1 MKGCART
8 KAPDLALAAAA
19 CIFATLGL
27 AAPAL
32 SAAPPD
38 PAPAKDKGGAD
49 LGAFVKDI
57 LGVKGTRG
65 HIRAKSV
72 TWRVFPP
79 ATDLSAALQIT
90 EEGDW
95 RLEKMRGDQ
104 CGGRMDGRAEIRF
117 GGSDRRFD
125 FAAKW
130 IGVRLEEVTRY
141 LKRQVIPGIVTASA
155 DITMTSKGREGL
167 SGDVRLSLRNGN
179 LGGFPMVLK
188 ILSLLSFPG
197 VNKEDIENADARMTL
212 TPRAI
217 VFQDLSLGSADGAF
231 QLKAERLGS
240 IGYDGKLDVYFRP
253 EIGKGLLASVP
264 VAGDLVNKILDDIT
278 KRSMRIHVTG
288 DTGSPRYQWAA
299 FKMGRD

>member
-1 MKGCART
+1 MKGRARR
-8 KAPDLALAAAA
+8 KAPAIATVAAA
-19 CIFATLGL
+19 CFVAMLGL
-27 AAPAL
+27 ASPGFSATSPDSPPAR
-32 SAAPPD
+32 
-38 PAPAKDKGGAD
+38 DKGGAD

-57 LGVKGTRG
+57 LGVRGTRG
-65 HIRAKSV
+65 HIKAKSV
-72 TWRVFPP
+72 KWRAFPP
-79 ATDLSAALQIT
+79 ATDLDASLQIT
-90 EEGDW
+90 EDGGW
-95 RLEKMRGDQ
+95 RLEKMQGDQ
-104 CGGRMDGRAEIRF
+104 CGGRMTGSAAIRF
-117 GGSDRRFD
+117 GSADRRFN
-125 FAAKW
+125 FAARW

-141 LKRQVIPGIVTASA
+141 IKRPVIPGIVSASA

-167 SGDVRLSLRNGN
+167 SGDVKLSLRNGN

-188 ILSLLSFPG
+188 ALSLLSFPG

-231 QLKAERLGS
+231 RLKAERLGS

-288 DTGSPRYQWAA
+288 DTGSPRFQWAA

>member
-1 MKGCART
+1 MKGRARRQ
-8 KAPDLALAAAA
+8 APSTAAVAAA
-19 CIFATLGL
+19 CIAPMLGL
-27 AAPAL
+27 ASPGL
-32 SAAPPD
+32 SATAPD
-38 PAPAKDKGGAD
+38 SLPAKDKGGAD

-57 LGVKGTRG
+57 LGVRGTRG
-65 HIRAKSV
+65 HIKAKSV
-72 TWRVFPP
+72 KWRAFPP
-79 ATDLSAALQIT
+79 ATDVSAALQIA
-90 EEGDW
+90 ENGNW
-95 RLEKMRGDQ
+95 RLEKMQGDQ
-104 CGGRMDGRAEIRF
+104 CGGRMTGRAEIRF
-117 GGSDRRFD
+117 GSVDRRFD
-125 FAAKW
+125 FAARW

-141 LKRQVIPGIVTASA
+141 IKRPVIPGIVSASA
-155 DITMTSKGREGL
+155 DIAMTSKGREGL
-167 SGDVRLSLRNGN
+167 SGDVKVSLRNGN

-188 ILSLLSFPG
+188 ALSLLSFPG

-288 DTGSPRYQWAA
+288 DTGAPRFQWAA